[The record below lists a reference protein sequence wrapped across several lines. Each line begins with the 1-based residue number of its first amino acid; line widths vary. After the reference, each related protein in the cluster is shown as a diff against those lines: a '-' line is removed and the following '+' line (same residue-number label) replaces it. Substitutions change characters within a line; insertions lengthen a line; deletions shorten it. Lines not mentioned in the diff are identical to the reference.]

1 MADAEALRQF
11 CAARCEM
18 SNLKDANAVE
28 TRRISRGAAVCK
40 DMIKRRMVAEGL
52 DVVPIQCED
61 KQMYAHLKPRAGPAP
76 TITTD
81 VVLEAVRAM
90 TFDPTTATPD
100 MTIPEW
106 VERALAARV
115 RPAAPATDLDKRL
128 LVITRKPPEHFD
140 TSRPPHPLAATTIQ
154 EIANSLSDN
163 RKSAKA
169 LRAAT
174 SERVGELKRTIA
186 RTEEAVATH
195 LQQHDPQTHARRLRL
210 VANGAEETVFLRR
223 KQRVRTQRPTLRTV
237 APVVKRVV
245 AQLVAQAGHDGPPTF
260 HALRWLQ
267 SESTLALLQS
277 RVAQCL
283 DEMGGR
289 TQEKVEVVL
298 DRI

>member
-28 TRRISRGAAVCK
+28 TRRISRGTAVCK

-76 TITTD
+76 TITAD

-90 TFDPTTATPD
+90 TFDPNTPAT
-100 MTIPEW
+100 TIPEW

-115 RPAAPATDLDKRL
+115 RPEATAAATDLDKRL

-195 LQQHDPQTHARRLRL
+195 LQQHDPQTNARRLRL

-245 AQLVAQAGHDGPPTF
+245 AQLVAQSGHDGPPTF

-267 SESTLALLQS
+267 SEPTLALLQS

-283 DEMGGR
+283 EEMGGTKER
-289 TQEKVEVVL
+289 VEVVL